1 METVLNREQSEETPD
16 KSHLVSSLMPTVLQA
31 LPRGQKET
39 ESTIK
44 P

>member
-1 METVLNREQSEETPD
+1 METVLNRKQSEGPPD
-16 KSHLVSSLMPTVLQA
+16 KSHLVSSLMPGVLQA
-31 LPRGQKET
+31 LQRGRKEI